1 MLVKRLPNPL
11 DLELPPLLVLAGLSL
26 ALKLL
31 GDGAPTPPPL
41 PLPVRTALF
50 VRGTRSLALMEL
62 LLKCDLAPPP
72 PARGTRAL
80 ALRKSEV
87 LRGPLAAPE
96 ALPSVMVGGCRCGG
110 THPPPPPPRG
120 VLGSVGAVFTRGTAG
135 EPGIDGIGGGGL
147 VTSVTVSTSMEKLV
161 LTAAVDSV
169 FCVVVAYLGF

>member
-1 MLVKRLPNPL
+1 MLVIRLPNPL

-31 GDGAPTPPPL
+31 EDGAPAPPPL

-72 PARGTRAL
+72 PRGTRAL

-87 LRGPLAAPE
+87 LPDPPAAPE
-96 ALPSVMVGGCRCGG
+96 ALPTVRCGG
-110 THPPPPPPRG
+110 THPPPPPRG

-147 VTSVTVSTSMEKLV
+147 VTAVTVSTSMEKLV

-169 FCVVVAYLGF
+169 VCMVVAYLGFRWSFVFG